1 MSAVSRV
8 DDVVGEVNASN
19 THLSTDSDSPNLL
32 FMQHLTS
39 YQSRG
44 VTEAEQSRQTHL
56 SHGHGAL
63 LAGLARSLKRRPGS
77 LDLPPLLCEA
87 TAIRRLCARSFSFS
101 SRAIRA
107 RTRPTATALATRKHV
122 QTVNRDFYS
131 SYATTIFHCLSVNNS

>member
-8 DDVVGEVNASN
+8 DDHDVVGEVNASN

-56 SHGHGAL
+56 SHDAL
-63 LAGLARSLKRRPGS
+63 LAGLARSLKRRLGS

-87 TAIRRLCARSFSFS
+87 TAIRRLCACSFSFS